1 MSENNQE
8 TQPTPEPEET
18 SGIAV
23 FQFQENDSAGVRVL
37 IGAFIDTYNAY
48 RNLMQNTGLDNV
60 LADLNLRAQALKEIG
75 ECDDSFV
82 QMVKEKL
89 RAFDQN
95 SADLGRTLMLAIQFM
110 NKKRGAEISADKVSE
125 EWPDVISGG
134 ESEN

>member
-1 MSENNQE
+1 
-8 TQPTPEPEET
+8 
-18 SGIAV
+18 V
-23 FQFQENDSAGVRVL
+23 FHFQENDSAGVRVL

-48 RNLMQNTGLDNV
+48 RRLMQDTGLDNV

-110 NKKRGAEISADKVSE
+110 NKKRGAEISADKLAE